1 MAGETPITWL
11 MFFTLGAALIVAAGL
26 FISFLRSR
34 HNRELAANA
43 LQGDG
48 RSRSGEPSGAG
59 AELIGLFAV
68 AAFAM
73 ALLAFGYNSYGGSKV
88 AGANTR
94 AGSNNEL
101 ATPRTD
107 PNTPKPYQP
116 ANPAPDT
123 RAAPTG
129 STTGQGPD
137 SGGRP
142 EQQPKP

>member
-11 MFFTLGAALIVAAGL
+11 MFFTLGATLVIAAGM
-26 FISFLRSR
+26 FVSFLRSR
-34 HNRELAANA
+34 HSRELAAYA

-48 RSRSGEPSGAG
+48 RSRRGEPSGAG

-68 AAFAM
+68 ALFAM
-73 ALLAFGYNSYGGSKV
+73 VLLAFGYNSHSGTMV
-88 AGANTR
+88 AGTKT
-94 AGSNNEL
+94 GPNNEL
-101 ATPRTD
+101 ATQRAD

-116 ANPAPDT
+116 ANPAPDPRT
-123 RAAPTG
+123 APTG

-142 EQQPKP
+142 EGQPKQ

>member
-11 MFFTLGAALIVAAGL
+11 MFFTLGATLVVAAGM

-34 HNRELAANA
+34 HSRELAAYA

-48 RSRSGEPSGAG
+48 RSRRGEPSGAG

-68 AAFAM
+68 ALFAM
-73 ALLAFGYNSYGGSKV
+73 VLLAFGYNSHSGTMV
-88 AGANTR
+88 AGTKT
-94 AGSNNEL
+94 GPNNEL
-101 ATPRTD
+101 ATQRTD

-116 ANPAPDT
+116 ANPAPDPRT
-123 RAAPTG
+123 APTG

-142 EQQPKP
+142 EGQPKQ